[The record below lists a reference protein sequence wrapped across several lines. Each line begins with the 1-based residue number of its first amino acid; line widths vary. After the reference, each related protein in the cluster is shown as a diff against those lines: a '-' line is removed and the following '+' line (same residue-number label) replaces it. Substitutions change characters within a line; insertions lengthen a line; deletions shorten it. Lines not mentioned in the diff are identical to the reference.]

1 MSQDPVGA
9 GSLRLVGNDVD
20 GGAQSSITTPSGY
33 NGVVQIIILLFLI
46 AVSAC
51 SPPVSAPAEP
61 RNLVVLSI
69 DTLRPDHLG
78 LYGYS
83 RSTSPHLDRFA
94 RSSVVFD
101 QAVTVHVATAP
112 AHGTI
117 LTGEYPGGHGIEL
130 NGMALKPGV
139 PTLAGM
145 LAEKGF
151 VTGAFVS
158 GWTLQR
164 HTGLDRGFEI
174 YDDDLGPPRNGA
186 RREGSETTAAA
197 LKWLR
202 AKVAAEK
209 DFFLFVHL
217 FEPHWPYDPPAS
229 DALKFLPGR
238 YELTTVSKPVHIDRL
253 LSVNRLN
260 SEEQQEYVARYD
272 GEIVVAD
279 RLADRLLR
287 ELENLGVAHNTVV
300 VVLADHGETLFEREW
315 TMDHGA
321 RPYDEQARIPLILH
335 VPGDPDAGKRVPDQ
349 VSLLD
354 VVPTVFDIFGLE
366 SPDSLPGRSLLP
378 LIRGESSGSKPR
390 PVFITARSE
399 PRRVPHIK
407 AQLLNRGLVRAMRL
421 PEIKLIEYPAP
432 GGRRQPELFNLI
444 DDPGERDNRAGEN
457 FDIVVG
463 LHSELERW
471 QATNGETSD
480 PDGIALTPE
489 VEAALRELGYIDD

>member
-1 MSQDPVGA
+1 M
-9 GSLRLVGNDVD
+9 R
-20 GGAQSSITTPSGY
+20 
-33 NGVVQIIILLFLI
+33 IIIPLFLI

-51 SPPVSAPAEP
+51 SPPVSAPTEP
-61 RNLVVLSI
+61 KNLIILSI

-83 RSTSPHLDRFA
+83 RPTSPHLDLFA

-112 AHGTI
+112 AHATI
-117 LTGEYPGGHGIEL
+117 LTGEYPGGHGIQR
-130 NGMALKPGV
+130 NGMALRPEV

-151 VTGAFVS
+151 ATGAFVS

-186 RREGSETTAAA
+186 RRVGSETTAAA
-197 LKWLR
+197 VAWLR

-209 DFFLFVHL
+209 NFFLFVHL
-217 FEPHWPYDPPAS
+217 FEPHWPYDPPAR
-229 DALKFLPGR
+229 DALRFLPGV

-260 SEEQQEYVARYD
+260 PAEQQEYVARYD

-279 RLADRLLR
+279 RLADRLLQ
-287 ELENLGVAHNTVV
+287 ELEKLGVAHNTVV
-300 VVLADHGETLFEREW
+300 VVLSDHGETLFEREW
-315 TMDHGA
+315 TMDHGT
-321 RPYDEQARIPLILH
+321 RPYDEQARVPLIIH
-335 VPGDPDAGKRVPDQ
+335 VPGDPDAGERVPDQ

-366 SPDSLPGRSLLP
+366 PRKSLPGRSLLP
-378 LIRGESSGSKPR
+378 LMRGERTGANPR
-390 PVFITARSE
+390 PVFITARAE
-399 PRRVPHIK
+399 PQRVPHIK
-407 AQLLNRGLVRAMRL
+407 AQLLNRGLVRAIRL
-421 PEIKLIEYPAP
+421 PEIKLIEYPVA
-432 GGRRQPELFNLI
+432 GRRQQPELFNLI

-457 FDIVVG
+457 IDIVVG
-463 LHSELERW
+463 LHKELERW
-471 QATNGETSD
+471 QRTTGEAPD
-480 PDGIALTPE
+480 PGSQELDPE
-489 VEAALRELGYIDD
+489 VEEALRELGYIDD